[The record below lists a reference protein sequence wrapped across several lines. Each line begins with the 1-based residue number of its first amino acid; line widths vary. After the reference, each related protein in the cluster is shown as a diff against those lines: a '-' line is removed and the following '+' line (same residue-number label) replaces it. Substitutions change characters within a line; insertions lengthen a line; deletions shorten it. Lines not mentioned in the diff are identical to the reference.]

1 MYRWKNKEITH
12 FFHKTSEE
20 ARIQMLRVQAMK
32 QIDTFYAYYDLKVV
46 LTHLFSMHTLSTNG
60 LRMNGTNVLR
70 WVKMDA
76 G

>member
-1 MYRWKNKEITH
+1 MH
-12 FFHKTSEE
+12 FFYKTSEE

-70 WVKMDA
+70 WVKMDV

>member
-1 MYRWKNKEITH
+1 
-12 FFHKTSEE
+12 
-20 ARIQMLRVQAMK
+20 MLRVQAMK

-70 WVKMDA
+70 WVKMDV

>member
-12 FFHKTSEE
+12 FFYKTSEE

-46 LTHLFSMHTLSTNG
+46 LTHLFPMQPLSANE
-60 LRMNGTNVLR
+60 LRMNGTSGLR
-70 WVKMDA
+70 WVKMDV